1 MLICKYCHLVLAN
14 GESVCPLDGG
24 QGEEVA
30 QEPLETKLSERFKG
44 VEPFAQGHTGS
55 LYRAEDLMSGRRG
68 LLKVLRFARRMP
80 AAKWARFVRD
90 LDKQKSLSDQ
100 HVASVFDAGDSGEG
114 DTGSY
119 LWLFRPLLEGEPLS
133 VRLKRERTL
142 KVPEVLAV
150 VAQIATGL
158 DAIHRAGLLHRDLKP
173 GHVIL
178 RPQPSGVPFVT
189 LIDTGIAA
197 PIETKSLFD
206 LVGTA
211 AYVSPEHASGKAVSF
226 RSDLYALGCILYE
239 MLTGEPPFIG
249 NEIDDLLRSHQE
261 RPFAPLQLQLP
272 EPVAALAASLLAK
285 EPRGRP
291 FSAQQVR
298 RTLEPCLPEFTPAA
312 RASRS
317 VQPTAPRAF
326 SAPPPKTAF
335 GIAPVSNVAL
345 PPAGSSRR
353 SVPLPPAP
361 NAPRRS
367 TVPPPMS
374 TPAAEV
380 VLMTEA
386 EMPLE
391 ELRSIPQPPAADAP
405 RRSTVPP
412 PIHTP
417 TRDAT
422 NAPILTNDA
431 EVTLEEIITEDLS
444 TDLVSS
450 SSEDIAAPL
459 QPVSIATE
467 DHPIAAASTEDLTM
481 QLQPVSITAEDH
493 KVAASVMDDEA
504 TQVLSHRG
512 GISYRDAVLSQQ
524 YLAQAHAFEAP
535 DGETDTVTDDRDIDD
550 IGCAAGT
557 GGSAPLVEP
566 PEQAT
571 IPLTHF
577 AQAATGAVT
586 TDTDQAIN
594 SRAMESASESALAE
608 TSPVAVADAPP
619 LISDSEGTELI
630 LNRQW
635 SLPRKLG
642 VLALTTVTAAVVVYG
657 ALRWSEP
664 KKATVVGSAKPVVQA
679 KPIHSV
685 PSKVIAAPAKPQ
697 VQQPKAPEPA
707 AAAAIIDTPKATA
720 AVDAAVVTPDS
731 TEEKK
736 ASSTAAVEDNRG
748 SKKQKSV
755 RGRAISKTSSGAS
768 LAKRSSKVEAIKE
781 KARAHFQAGRY
792 SAAAAAYKEATRLE
806 PSNAGS
812 FAGLGASLI
821 AIHDSDGAI
830 AAYQRAIQLSPKSS
844 GYHAALGRTYGAK
857 GDKARAIKAYKKAV
871 EIDPKNRVAQN
882 ALKRLTR

>member
-1 MLICKYCHLVLAN
+1 MLVCKYCHLVLAN
-14 GESVCPLDGG
+14 EESVCPLDGG

-30 QEPLETKLSERFKG
+30 QEPLETKLNERFKG
-44 VEPFAQGHTGS
+44 VEPFARGHTGS
-55 LYRAEDLMSGRRG
+55 LYQAEDLMSGRRG
-68 LLKVLRFARRMP
+68 LLKVLRFARGMP
-80 AAKWARFVRD
+80 AAKWARIVRD

-100 HVASVFDAGDSGEG
+100 HVASVFDAGDGASELG
-114 DTGSY
+114 TGSY
-119 LWLFRPLLEGEPLS
+119 LWLFRPLLEGEPLT
-133 VRLKRERTL
+133 VRLKRERTV
-142 KVPEVLAV
+142 KVPEALAV

-173 GHVIL
+173 GHVFL

-298 RTLEPCLPEFTPAA
+298 RTLEPFLPESTPAA

-317 VQPTAPRAF
+317 LQPTAPHAF
-326 SAPPPKTAF
+326 SAPPHKTVAV
-335 GIAPVSNVAL
+335 IAPVSNVPP
-345 PPAGSSRR
+345 PPASSSRR

-367 TVPPPMS
+367 SIPPPLSM
-374 TPAAEV
+374 PARASAPVLTNEAEV
-380 VLMTEA
+380 
-386 EMPLE
+386 PLE
-391 ELRSIPQPPAADAP
+391 EL
-405 RRSTVPP
+405 
-412 PIHTP
+412 
-417 TRDAT
+417 
-422 NAPILTNDA
+422 
-431 EVTLEEIITEDLS
+431 ITADLS
-444 TDLVSS
+444 TDVESGSS
-450 SSEDIAAPL
+450 VAIAALL
-459 QPVSIATE
+459 QPISTATE
-467 DHPIAAASTEDLTM
+467 DHPMAAASSEDLTM
-481 QLQPVSITAEDH
+481 PLHPVSVTVEH
-493 KVAASVMDDEA
+493 HPMTASVTDDEA

-512 GISYRDAVLSQQ
+512 DISYRDAVLSQQ
-524 YLAQAHAFEAP
+524 YLTQAHAFESPESDSDAA
-535 DGETDTVTDDRDIDD
+535 TDDRD
-550 IGCAAGT
+550 
-557 GGSAPLVEP
+557 
-566 PEQAT
+566 
-571 IPLTHF
+571 
-577 AQAATGAVT
+577 AQ
-586 TDTDQAIN
+586 
-594 SRAMESASESALAE
+594 SALVG
-608 TSPVAVADAPP
+608 TFPQAVADTRP

-630 LNRQW
+630 PRRQW

-642 VLALTTVTAAVVVYG
+642 VLTLTTVTAAVVVYG

-664 KKATVVGSAKPVVQA
+664 KKVTVVGSGKPVA
-679 KPIHSV
+679 KVKPVHSV

-697 VQQPKAPEPA
+697 VQLPKAPEPA
-707 AAAAIIDTPKATA
+707 ATA
-720 AVDAAVVTPDS
+720 AVVDTAAVAPDS

-736 ASSTAAVEDNRG
+736 ASFTAAAEESRG
-748 SKKQKSV
+748 SKRQKSARA
-755 RGRAISKTSSGAS
+755 RGISKLSSGAS
-768 LAKRSSKVEAIKE
+768 PAKQSRKVEAIKE

-821 AIHDSDGAI
+821 AIHDRDGAI
-830 AAYQRAIQLSPKSS
+830 AAYQRAILLSPDSS
-844 GYHAALGRTYGAK
+844 GYHAALGRTYYAK

-871 EIDPKNRVAQN
+871 ELDPKNRVAQN
-882 ALKRLTR
+882 ALKRLAR